1 MQVRWFSWMSKT
13 IAAWKRY
20 HQARKIPTSLAIR
33 VAEQKIDFQVKFQ
46 YHQQYFFSKK
56 NTAATTKGKKA
67 NATFQRALI
76 NISNVLK
83 NGEYKVIFMG
93 LKWLFSFPLF
103 LSPSHLKTLH
113 KNNKIKKTNKIK
125 KQ

>member
-1 MQVRWFSWMSKT
+1 MSKVIT
-13 IAAWKRY
+13 AWTRY
-20 HQARKIPTSLAIR
+20 HQARTIPTSLAIR
-33 VAEQKIDFQVKFQ
+33 VAEQKIDFPVIFQ
-46 YHQQYFFSKK
+46 YHQQYFFLKRTQQQQRK
-56 NTAATTKGKKA
+56 EKKA
-67 NATFQRALI
+67 NAIFQRALI